1 MLQEVLEVQE
11 GIWINGQWIRDAGL
25 GHRLQVI
32 VKPGEIRI
40 LPGGPEAELE
50 LPARGWDTFR
60 SLGNDAQA
68 GALDNAAMDH
78 DRYLYRKTG

>member
-11 GIWINGQWIRDAGL
+11 GIWIDGQWIRDAGL

-40 LPGGPEAELE
+40 VRGDLGVEPQMPD
-50 LPARGWDTFR
+50 RGWDAFR
-60 SLGNDAQA
+60 SLGNNAKA
-68 GALDNAAMDH
+68 GALSDAAKDH
-78 DRYLYRKTG
+78 DRYLYGKPG